1 MPVPA
6 AITTA
11 MTRIAQSET
20 ARDIAKTALTAT
32 AEKVTQKVLQRLD
45 GGQPEARANGSVGQG
60 AMIPRRNTLPGAIPA
75 AAPDASADLPAVGH
89 GFGQGFGRRA

>member
-6 AITTA
+6 ALTTA

-20 ARDIAKTALTAT
+20 AREIAKTALTAT

-45 GGQPEARANGSVGQG
+45 GGQPDARANTGVGQG
-60 AMIPRRNTLPGAIPA
+60 AMAPRRNTLPVAIPA
-75 AAPDASADLPAVGH
+75 AAPDPSADGH
-89 GFGQGFGRRA
+89 GLGQGFGRRA